1 MIFFT
6 LSNLFRKNMKQV
18 FYELYKSKK
27 IPLKNSKVIYG
38 KLDILKRPRSL
49 IKTFNQMEFSNPII
63 NDSS

>member
-1 MIFFT
+1 
-6 LSNLFRKNMKQV
+6 MKQV